1 MRSTDKSFIH
11 LFRKAAGY
19 RGKAPGGL
27 GKAQHSM
34 GEKEKIMANFAIM
47 GFGTVG
53 SGVASVLRMNGDAI
67 AERLGEPLS
76 LKYILDVRDLSAT
89 EYAGIAVKDF
99 SVLENDP
106 ELDVVVESIGGAK
119 VALEFTRRALMAGK
133 HVVTSN
139 KELVASHGRELLAIA
154 KEKNVNYLFE
164 ASVGGGIPVL
174 RPLFQCLAG
183 NQIEEIVGILNGTT
197 NYILTRMIR
206 GGVPFDEAL
215 KEAQAKG
222 YAEQNPAADV
232 EGLDAGRKICILS
245 DLAWGREVL
254 PERISV
260 QGISGLN
267 LRDVETASKAGYQ
280 VKLLGRAVKLEDG
293 RHCAYVAPHLV
304 REDCPVAGVDGVFN
318 AIMIRGNAVGDVMF
332 YGRGAGD
339 LPTASAVMG
348 DVIDALQHREKRRN
362 LGWGEGGDLADTGE
376 LSMCWYL
383 RGGFAVPQG
392 CREIGGGAVLTGP
405 LSTKGAKA
413 LAEKL
418 GAETILPV
426 LP

>member
-1 MRSTDKSFIH
+1 
-11 LFRKAAGY
+11 
-19 RGKAPGGL
+19 
-27 GKAQHSM
+27 
-34 GEKEKIMANFAIM
+34 MANFAIM

-53 SGVASVLRMNGDAI
+53 SGVAEVLRMNAASI
-67 AERLGEPLS
+67 AEKLGESLN

-89 EYAGIAVKDF
+89 PYGEIAVKDF
-99 SVLENDP
+99 AVLENDP
-106 ELDVVVESIGGAK
+106 DLEVVVESIGGAR
-119 VALEFTRRALMAGK
+119 VALEFTRRALLAGK

-183 NQIEEIVGILNGTT
+183 NRIEEVVGILNGTT
-197 NYILTRMIR
+197 NYILTRMVR
-206 GGVPFDEAL
+206 GGVSFEDAL

-245 DLAWGREVL
+245 DLAWGKEVL
-254 PERISV
+254 PERIHT
-260 QGISGLN
+260 QGISGLD
-267 LRDVETASKAGYQ
+267 LQDVAIADRAGYR
-280 VKLLGRAVKLEDG
+280 VKLLGRALRLADG
-293 RHCAYVAPHLV
+293 RQAAYVAPHLV
-304 REDCPVAGVDGVFN
+304 PQDCPVAPVDDVFN

-348 DVIDALQHREKRRN
+348 DVMDAVQHRAKRRE
-362 LGWGEGGDLADTGE
+362 LGWSESAELADFAG
-376 LSMCWYL
+376 LSMKWYL
-383 RGGFAVPQG
+383 RGDFPAPEGST
-392 CREIGGGAVLTGP
+392 ELSGGAVIAGP
-405 LSTKGAKA
+405 MTAAQAEA

-418 GAETILPV
+418 GAAALLPV
-426 LP
+426 FE

>member
-1 MRSTDKSFIH
+1 
-11 LFRKAAGY
+11 
-19 RGKAPGGL
+19 
-27 GKAQHSM
+27 
-34 GEKEKIMANFAIM
+34 MANFAIM

-53 SGVASVLRMNGDAI
+53 SGVAEVLRMNAGSI
-67 AERLGEPLS
+67 AGKLGESLT

-89 EYAGIAVKDF
+89 PYAGVAVKDF
-99 SVLENDP
+99 SILENDP

-119 VALEFTRRALMAGK
+119 VALDFTRRALLAGK

-139 KELVASHGRELLAIA
+139 KELVASHGKELLAIA

-197 NYILTRMIR
+197 NYILTRMVK
-206 GGVPFDEAL
+206 GGIPFDEAL

-232 EGLDAGRKICILS
+232 DGLDAGRKICILS
-245 DLAWGREVL
+245 DLAWGKEVL
-254 PERISV
+254 PEKIST
-260 QGISGLN
+260 QGISGLD
-267 LRDVETASKAGYQ
+267 LKDVAIASGAGYR
-280 VKLLGRAVKLEDG
+280 VKLLGRALKLAD
-293 RHCAYVAPHLV
+293 RRQCAYVAPHLV
-304 REDCPVAGVDGVFN
+304 PEDCPIAPVDDVFN
-318 AIMIRGNAVGDVMF
+318 AILIRGNAVGDVMF

-348 DVIDALQHREKRRN
+348 DVIDALQHRAKRRD
-362 LGWGEGGDLADTGE
+362 LGWSESAALAELEE
-376 LSMCWYL
+376 LSMPWYL
-383 RGGFAVPQG
+383 RGDFPAPEG
-392 CREIGGGAVLTGP
+392 CTALSEGAVITGAMTA
-405 LSTKGAKA
+405 SQARA

-418 GAETILPV
+418 GAAALLPV
-426 LP
+426 LQ

>member
-1 MRSTDKSFIH
+1 
-11 LFRKAAGY
+11 
-19 RGKAPGGL
+19 
-27 GKAQHSM
+27 
-34 GEKEKIMANFAIM
+34 MANFAIM

-53 SGVASVLRMNGDAI
+53 SGVAEVLRMNAASI
-67 AERLGEPLS
+67 AEKLGESLN

-89 EYAGIAVKDF
+89 PYGEIAVKDF
-99 SVLENDP
+99 AVLENDP
-106 ELDVVVESIGGAK
+106 DLEVVVESIGGAR
-119 VALEFTRRALMAGK
+119 VALEFTRRALLAGK

-139 KELVASHGRELLAIA
+139 KELVASHGKELLAIA

-183 NQIEEIVGILNGTT
+183 NRIEEVVGILNGTT
-197 NYILTRMIR
+197 NYILTRMVR
-206 GGVPFDEAL
+206 GGVSFEDAL

-245 DLAWGREVL
+245 DLAWGKEVL
-254 PERISV
+254 PERIHT
-260 QGISGLN
+260 QGISGLD
-267 LRDVETASKAGYQ
+267 LQDVAIADKAGYR
-280 VKLLGRAVKLEDG
+280 VKLLGRALRLADG
-293 RHCAYVAPHLV
+293 RQAAYVAPHLV
-304 REDCPVAGVDGVFN
+304 PQDCPVAPVDDVFN

-348 DVIDALQHREKRRN
+348 DVMDAVQHRAKRRE
-362 LGWGEGGDLADTGE
+362 LGWSESAELADFAG
-376 LSMCWYL
+376 LSMKWYL
-383 RGGFAVPQG
+383 RGDFPAPEGST
-392 CREIGGGAVLTGP
+392 ELSGGAVIAGP
-405 LSTKGAKA
+405 MTAAQAEA

-418 GAETILPV
+418 GAAALLPV
-426 LP
+426 FE

>member
-1 MRSTDKSFIH
+1 
-11 LFRKAAGY
+11 
-19 RGKAPGGL
+19 
-27 GKAQHSM
+27 
-34 GEKEKIMANFAIM
+34 MANFAVM

-53 SGVASVLRMNGDAI
+53 SGVAEVLRMNAASI
-67 AERLGEPLS
+67 EEKLGEPLK

-89 EYAGIAVKDF
+89 PYADVAVKDF

-119 VALEFTRRALMAGK
+119 VALDFTRRALMAGK

-139 KELVASHGRELLAIA
+139 KELVATHGKELLAIA

-183 NQIEEIVGILNGTT
+183 NQIEEITGILNGTT
-197 NYILTRMIR
+197 NYILTRMVK
-206 GGVPFDEAL
+206 GGIPFDEAL

-245 DLAWGREVL
+245 DLAWGKEVL
-254 PERISV
+254 PENIST
-260 QGISGLN
+260 QGISALD
-267 LRDVETASKAGYQ
+267 LKDVAIASEAGYR
-280 VKLLGRAVKLEDG
+280 VKLLGRAMKLADG
-293 RHCAYVAPHLV
+293 KQAAYVAPHLV
-304 REDCPVAGVDGVFN
+304 PVDCPAATVDDVFN

-348 DVIDALQHREKRRN
+348 DVIDALQHRGKRRN
-362 LGWGEGGDLADTGE
+362 LGWSESAALTGFDE
-376 LSMCWYL
+376 LTMPWYL
-383 RGGFAVPQG
+383 RGSFAAPADCKALSV
-392 CREIGGGAVLTGP
+392 GAVI
-405 LSTKGAKA
+405 TKAMTAKEAKA

-418 GAETILPV
+418 GAEALLPV
-426 LP
+426 LE

>member
-1 MRSTDKSFIH
+1 
-11 LFRKAAGY
+11 
-19 RGKAPGGL
+19 
-27 GKAQHSM
+27 
-34 GEKEKIMANFAIM
+34 MANFAIM

-53 SGVASVLRMNGDAI
+53 SGVAEVLRMNAASI
-67 AERLGEPLS
+67 AEKLGESLN

-89 EYAGIAVKDF
+89 PYGEIAVKDF
-99 SVLENDP
+99 AVLENDP
-106 ELDVVVESIGGAK
+106 DLEVVVESIGGAR
-119 VALEFTRRALMAGK
+119 VALEFTRRALLAGK

-164 ASVGGGIPVL
+164 ASVGGAIPVL

-183 NQIEEIVGILNGTT
+183 NRIEEVVGILNGTT
-197 NYILTRMIR
+197 NYILTRMVR
-206 GGVPFDEAL
+206 GGVSFEDAL

-245 DLAWGREVL
+245 DLAWGKEVL
-254 PERISV
+254 PERIHT
-260 QGISGLN
+260 QGISGLD
-267 LRDVETASKAGYQ
+267 LQDVAIADRAGYR
-280 VKLLGRAVKLEDG
+280 VKLLGRALRLADG
-293 RHCAYVAPHLV
+293 RQAAYVAPHLV
-304 REDCPVAGVDGVFN
+304 PQDCPVAPVDDVFN

-348 DVIDALQHREKRRN
+348 DVMDAVQHRAKRRE
-362 LGWGEGGDLADTGE
+362 LGWSESAELADFAG
-376 LSMCWYL
+376 LSMKWYL
-383 RGGFAVPQG
+383 REDFPAPEGST
-392 CREIGGGAVLTGP
+392 ELSGGAVIAGP
-405 LSTKGAKA
+405 MTAAQAEA

-418 GAETILPV
+418 GAAALLPV
-426 LP
+426 FE